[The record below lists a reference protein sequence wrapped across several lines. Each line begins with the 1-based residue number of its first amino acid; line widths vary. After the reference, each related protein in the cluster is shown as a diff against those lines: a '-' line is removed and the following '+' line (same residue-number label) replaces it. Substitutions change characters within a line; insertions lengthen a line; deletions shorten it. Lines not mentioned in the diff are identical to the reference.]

1 MSRFLVAGATALI
14 LAACAT
20 LSPEQCQ
27 NADWRQIGYADG
39 AQGLP
44 GSRIQDHAS
53 ACAKHGV
60 RPDMEAY
67 LSGRMEGLISY
78 CQAENGFEVGRSG
91 RPDNAGDCPPHLR
104 PAFLDQYQQ
113 GKEINSL
120 QGQVNNLRSAL
131 ENERSQ
137 TRRDDERLE
146 NIRRE
151 LRKPNVSASQREA
164 MLNEM
169 ERIMDRRQDSGRRQ
183 LAMQRDLDIAQ
194 QRLDARLRQM
204 RR

>member
-39 AQGLP
+39 TQGLP
-44 GSRIQDHAS
+44 GSRIQDHAN
-53 ACAKHGV
+53 ACAKNGV

-78 CQAENGFEVGRSG
+78 CQPENGFEVGRSG
-91 RPDNAGDCPPHLR
+91 RSDNAGDCPPYLR

-113 GKEINSL
+113 GREINSL

-131 ENERSQ
+131 ENERNQ
-137 TRRDDERLE
+137 ARRGDGRLE
-146 NIRRE
+146 DIRRE
-151 LRKPNVSASQREA
+151 LRKPNVNAAQREA

-169 ERIMDRRQDSGRRQ
+169 ERILDRRQDTGRRQ

>member
-1 MSRFLVAGATALI
+1 MSRVLAAGATALI

-20 LSPEQCQ
+20 LSPEQCR

-39 AQGLP
+39 AHGLP

-53 ACAKHGV
+53 ACAKHAI
-60 RPDMEAY
+60 RPDMDAY

-91 RPDNAGDCPPHLR
+91 RSDNAGDCPPHLR
-104 PAFLDQYQQ
+104 PAFLDQYRQ
-113 GKEINSL
+113 GREINAL
-120 QGQVNNLRSAL
+120 QSQVNNLRSAL
-131 ENERSQ
+131 ENERNQ
-137 TRRDDERLE
+137 ARRGDERLE
-146 NIRRE
+146 HIRGE
-151 LRKPNVSASQREA
+151 LRKPNVNAVQREA

-169 ERIMDRRQDSGRRQ
+169 ERIMDRKQDSGRRQ
-183 LAMQRDLDIAQ
+183 LGMQRDVDIAQ
-194 QRLDARLRQM
+194 QRLDARLQQM